1 MENILAHIQIGNSKD
16 EVGYLIR
23 QTQKYRKRNGKTSRY
38 YSHAYIYNDWGLGYK
53 KLYVR
58 KADVSLV
65 RNKIAEVKKSLDRE
79 KSKTQNLIKDFYTFE
94 VVQNQIWEDLEKN
107 PNKYTYRAKVALVHK
122 YTNIWM

>member
-1 MENILAHIQIGNSKD
+1 
-16 EVGYLIR
+16 
-23 QTQKYRKRNGKTSRY
+23 
-38 YSHAYIYNDWGLGYK
+38 
-53 KLYVR
+53 VR

-107 PNKYTYRAKVALVHK
+107 PNKYTYRAKVAIVHK
-122 YTNIWM
+122 YTNI

>member
-1 MENILAHIQIGNSKD
+1 M
-16 EVGYLIR
+16 
-23 QTQKYRKRNGKTSRY
+23 
-38 YSHAYIYNDWGLGYK
+38 
-53 KLYVR
+53 R

-107 PNKYTYRAKVALVHK
+107 PDCYTDRAKVAIINK
-122 YTNIWM
+122 FTGI